1 MFLVWECAART
12 LEGMYVRAVE
22 DTVETGEDA
31 EPREA
36 AGRAGRAVPGLAGL
50 GQQVRACRALLDRPL
65 TPYYLIVGITTLL
78 LALGLVMVLST
89 ASVTDLSFGLSPYSD
104 FETQLVGVAIGLP
117 LMWIAARSSPRLF
130 RAAAYPLLAVSII
143 GLGLV
148 LIHGVG
154 QTQNG
159 ATRWIVLGPFR
170 FQPSEL
176 AKLALAVWGADL
188 LARKEKLGMLDD
200 WRHLLVPLMP
210 GAGLLALLVMAG
222 DDVGTTFV
230 LLIVFLAL
238 LWVAGTPGRV
248 FTALLILMG
257 LVLLLL
263 VVTESW
269 RIKRITGLFDTANAN
284 PVGADQQSIQGKL
297 ALGDGGLFGVGLG
310 AGKIKWGWL
319 PESTSDFI
327 FAVIGEELG
336 LVGTLCVIA
345 MYGGLAFAGL
355 AVARRAADTFSRLCS
370 AAITSWIVIQ
380 AVVNIG
386 AVVNVLPITGV
397 PLPLVSKGASS
408 VLVTMVALG
417 MLMSFARRAPGA
429 SQALAARG
437 PGAASRVLSWLGL
450 GTRRDGRLRNPAAPR
465 WQGDERGASDEG
477 RASWRR
483 VGRSHRTRPRAGR
496 RASAGGSYYPGDL
509 PGHRARPRDPAGP
522 DARLRAGAHPGGAAA
537 ALGDAE
543 AAHRPRQAG
552 RRRA

>member
-50 GQQVRACRALLDRPL
+50 GQQGRACRALLDRPL

-386 AVVNVLPITGV
+386 AVVNVLP
-397 PLPLVSKGASS
+397 
-408 VLVTMVALG
+408 
-417 MLMSFARRAPGA
+417 
-429 SQALAARG
+429 
-437 PGAASRVLSWLGL
+437 
-450 GTRRDGRLRNPAAPR
+450 
-465 WQGDERGASDEG
+465 
-477 RASWRR
+477 
-483 VGRSHRTRPRAGR
+483 
-496 RASAGGSYYPGDL
+496 
-509 PGHRARPRDPAGP
+509 
-522 DARLRAGAHPGGAAA
+522 
-537 ALGDAE
+537 
-543 AAHRPRQAG
+543 
-552 RRRA
+552 